1 MPKGISRNPRTDM
14 RRKKNRKPETTPA
27 LLDVGLEVGPV
38 MTFQEAMNTV
48 RDLTVRDLTAKEDAD
63 FREFG
68 TLPKDTVNHPPHYTA
83 GGIETIDFIEAK
95 QLNYH
100 LGQVV
105 KYITRAEHKNNS
117 LEDLQKAQWYLNRE
131 IENRSK
137 T

>member
-14 RRKKNRKPETTPA
+14 RRKKNRIKALTTTKSKPSFVA
-27 LLDVGLEVGPV
+27 VGPT
-38 MTFQEAMNTV
+38 MTFLEAIDSV
-48 RDLTVRDLTAKEDAD
+48 RDLSAKE
-63 FREFG
+63 EG
-68 TLPKDTVNHPPHYTA
+68 MDTVNHPPHYTA

>member
-1 MPKGISRNPRTDM
+1 MLFLFRTLEQERRNP
-14 RRKKNRKPETTPA
+14 NPLGES
-27 LLDVGLEVGPV
+27 
-38 MTFQEAMNTV
+38 N
-48 RDLTVRDLTAKEDAD
+48 AK
-63 FREFG
+63 RYIPQSPEFG
-68 TLPKDTVNHPPHYTA
+68 TRPKDTVNHPPPYTA

-100 LGQVV
+100 LGQVI